1 MAENREID
9 ELNILSQKDSY
20 RSTPYE
26 QYFGEMSLSKE
37 EKERRIELAKQ
48 LEAVFL
54 ATFIL
59 IYKKNYTNNQ
69 ALDYLQRKYEDTMSN
84 FSGIDKKLKS
94 YIRSISQD
102 IIDTTVKNIDSDYYT
117 SCDRA
122 MFIAENEANSTMNY
136 LQFEEAVKS
145 GRKNKKW
152 VDIRDNRE
160 RKSHLEIGGT
170 VIPIKEPFRIGNSLM
185 MYPKDSSL
193 GADAGEIVNCRCSV
207 MYL

>member
-1 MAENREID
+1 MAESREID
-9 ELNILSQKDSY
+9 ELNILSSGKN
-20 RSTPYE
+20 RSIPYE
-26 QYFGEMSLSKE
+26 QYFGEMSLGKE
-37 EKERRIELAKQ
+37 EKEKRIELARQ

-54 ATFIL
+54 ATFML
-59 IYKKNYTNNQ
+59 IYKKNYTKDQ
-69 ALDYLQRKYEDTMSN
+69 TLDYLQRKYEDTMSN

-94 YIRSISQD
+94 YIRDISQD
-102 IIDTTVKNIDSDYYT
+102 IIDTTVENIDSDYYT

-122 MFIAENEANSTMNY
+122 MLIAENETNSTMNY

-152 VDIRDNRE
+152 VDIRDDRE

-170 VIPIKEPFRIGNSLM
+170 VIPIKEPFRVGNSLM

-193 GADAGEIVNCRCSV
+193 GADVGEIVNCRCSV

>member
-1 MAENREID
+1 MSGSREID
-9 ELNILSQKDSY
+9 ELNILSPKDSY

-26 QYFGEMSLSKE
+26 QYFWEMSLSKE

-59 IYKKNYTNNQ
+59 IYKKNYTKDQ
-69 ALDYLQRKYEDTMSN
+69 VLDYLQRKYEDTMSN
-84 FSGIDKKLKS
+84 FSGVNKKLKS

-170 VIPIKEPFRIGNSLM
+170 VIPIMEPFRVGNSLM